1 MNSWNIIPKRFLND
15 LQQQLSM
22 SLTGA
27 FVLKKAMNI
36 IFPRDFDE
44 ILSLLLTANT
54 MGPWQL
60 WNKLYLFVK
69 MLKFSHKKIWFFFKK
84 ERKIKV
90 LVE

>member
-1 MNSWNIIPKRFLND
+1 
-15 LQQQLSM
+15 M

-36 IFPRDFDE
+36 NISKRFDE

-60 WNKLYLFVK
+60 
-69 MLKFSHKKIWFFFKK
+69 
-84 ERKIKV
+84 
-90 LVE
+90 